1 MDEVHW
7 PPIGHVDQ
15 WMTALGERLALF
27 KQALAHGGVTQ
38 EQIIA
43 ELVYLDAAVREQVGN
58 RVELLGHLMASG
70 ELIKGQASRIEE
82 QGMLIDRLKAE
93 VTDLRARL
101 GE

>member
-1 MDEVHW
+1 MDDRARRA
-7 PPIGHVDQ
+7 PG
-15 WMTALGERLALF
+15 ALQTGARPR
-27 KQALAHGGVTQ
+27 GVTQ